1 MYFVIIVYLFVP
13 RQETET
19 RNETI
24 VMFVIFQCV
33 RTSLIG
39 NFMSLW
45 MYHIICGS
53 GQCLHDPLALYEAI
67 YIVKQQEVRQEDGK
81 GNDTEDTFE
90 LGKGKRIMFDVGYC
104 NQCNVTIVVHGI
116 SR

>member
-1 MYFVIIVYLFVP
+1 MDLNIAIDLELYH
-13 RQETET
+13 
-19 RNETI
+19 
-24 VMFVIFQCV
+24 MFSNWITCLNDQY
-33 RTSLIG
+33 IG
-39 NFMSLW
+39 R

-116 SR
+116 SRMEYDC